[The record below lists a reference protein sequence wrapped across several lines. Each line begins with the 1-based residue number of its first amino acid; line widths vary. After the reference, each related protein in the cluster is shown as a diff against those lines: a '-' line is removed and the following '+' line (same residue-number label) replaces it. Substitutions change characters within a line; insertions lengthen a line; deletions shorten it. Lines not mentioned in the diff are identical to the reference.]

1 MLLGGGGNSQSVF
14 SAFAGLNA
22 SAVATMR
29 RKRRSSTIPN
39 PKKMYEEV
47 GVFFPSAISQQSK
60 YLPPAN
66 EVWDKVMFLHLSV
79 LLFSVGVSA
88 PLHAGIHPPPLADPP
103 DRHPPPYADTPLGRH
118 PSPRYYRIWSTSGRY
133 ASYWNAY
140 LSRIVHILSAFF

>member
-47 GVFFPSAISQQSK
+47 RVSK
-60 YLPPAN
+60 
-66 EVWDKVMFLHLSV
+66 
-79 LLFSVGVSA
+79 
-88 PLHAGIHPPPLADPP
+88 
-103 DRHPPPYADTPLGRH
+103 
-118 PSPRYYRIWSTSGRY
+118 
-133 ASYWNAY
+133 
-140 LSRIVHILSAFF
+140 

>member
-47 GVFFPSAISQQSK
+47 R
-60 YLPPAN
+60 
-66 EVWDKVMFLHLSV
+66 V
-79 LLFSVGVSA
+79 LK
-88 PLHAGIHPPPLADPP
+88 
-103 DRHPPPYADTPLGRH
+103 
-118 PSPRYYRIWSTSGRY
+118 
-133 ASYWNAY
+133 
-140 LSRIVHILSAFF
+140 